1 MDGQHAVIDFFLDYP
16 MELNGGRIRAVNT
29 VNPITGAII
38 PRCVLVLGDARAAP
52 GRSSSAPSRFTRA
65 RHG

>member
-1 MDGQHAVIDFFLDYP
+1 VVYIQKEELKLIDFFLDYP
-16 MELNGGRIRAVNT
+16 MELVNT

-38 PRCVLVLGDARAAP
+38 PRCVLVLGDARAAA
-52 GRSSSAPSRFTRA
+52 GRSCSAPSRFTRA